1 MALNSKVKYI
11 YDTLKNGGGNV
22 GSEQEFNDWFFAKGK
37 EGYHNRKYVYE
48 TLTKGG
54 GDAGKSYEEF
64 RDWLGLHAV
73 KPQAQVKPQQPSATQ
88 QPQVRKAQAKP
99 QNATPMTAEE
109 RERMMTGVDALK
121 QRAANTV
128 ESGVKRVKNID
139 TYRKNKQKSQY
150 GNVQLGYERPSDVG
164 KTPEEIR
171 EETPNTYG
179 DNQNVVR
186 GEDQFDAETGEFKP
200 SYVTSFG
207 NAYENKAEANQE
219 QDAIDEAMR
228 TDEERMQAN
237 RQQVNGLADDIDNY
251 MQQVKDESGR
261 GALSMGAYYGQA
273 GYSMMENPEWMAAAS
288 ARTAIQNARNIIAE
302 ADHNA
307 QNGTFGKWWESSFAG
322 GAARGFGQK
331 LFDVHTWDMGLSDT
345 SESRRLLD
353 ALNKADKG
361 QPLTKGEQMLLD
373 AKAVELATQAYFG
386 SAVGH
391 GYKAGQ
397 VTAEALP
404 FMLEMYI
411 NPASAAGRSAQSM
424 LTRYA
429 LKKFGKSAIKK
440 GGEKWLKGQMLRKG
454 GRVLGDIGGAMAMS
468 GTTGAARTMADATQR
483 HIGDLKFDAAKGG
496 QVRYG
501 GHENGQDWGEAI
513 AKAYAGTTIENYSE
527 MVGAYLDLL
536 PGLGAKLATKGLD
549 KIGLSK
555 VNDFIRKVKATDIAK
570 AVDDFAKKTQWHGV
584 FGEYAE
590 EVVGNVMNALLVGD
604 SNFDVIDDEGNL
616 SFHEEGSVLNLDDNL
631 ETFLGVS
638 LMGGFMSGVKT
649 LGYRTP
655 KYQARKDMERANRQ
669 CLQAFNGNRD
679 LWGQFAPVLATG
691 SDEDIKGLLHKVL
704 TDEVEVTP
712 EQKMAMLNYVKE
724 SQKYKGV
731 LQAENKRRTD
741 DDANETLTDLE
752 TSFDNGYNLQTA
764 KEQHDAKNMRDYTR
778 QQLEE
783 LVSEDMMR
791 QFDEDPMTALYII
804 HDNEQW
810 TDEDKQKALDYV
822 NAKATYDG
830 MIQSV
835 RDRIET
841 ETQQATEEID
851 SRVASEEQGGD
862 GKIHPATMKADNRQ
876 VYIVSGNVRML
887 DDGSMVDR
895 ENSDKDLI
903 VRDAET
909 GKVEFVSIDDI
920 LRTDEVEDAEQLK
933 QEAVQNIQET
943 VATEASNAIDGVLS
957 FEPNSNFT
965 IMSDDGAE
973 HTVQVVQDQGDGTVA
988 VLIDGAT
995 DAVPMVKEQ
1004 LQEMSEAYNMSR
1016 LQQYEAEKAVE
1027 RAEEAQEQSETAEG
1041 AEEVAEGAEGT
1052 PAQETPTEEEEPM
1065 PMIGEGEDAEPDF
1078 ASVTPERAH
1087 KYVYEES
1094 GLDEQ
1099 TADEFV
1105 GNNLKAAQ
1113 KELDKAKS
1121 KTPKM
1126 GTSIS
1131 QYNKAKQEYDANVNA
1146 AQQRV
1151 DYWNQ
1156 LKSEHDNTIAQR
1168 NAERAAERK
1177 AIEEREKAKAEAE
1190 EAARQAEITARQEEE
1205 QARGANTVG
1214 EQVKQKWND
1223 APKVEGSE
1231 TEITLQNGERV
1242 KGRYMLVESG
1252 AATASH
1258 DARNGFARSEGFPVD
1273 ESGQTVNDRD
1283 YERDKDAQNVTRSM
1297 GEAYDSRAIQDV
1309 PVVSRDGVVLS
1320 GNGRTMAGEIAAQ
1333 NGTDGAYTE
1342 HLRNYGSQYGFTQ
1355 EQVDGMQHPRLVFVP
1370 EGDMPY
1376 TTETFAK
1383 FNEQAMKSQSKTE
1396 KAVKMG
1402 KVVDDA
1408 TYNNLVSMVS
1418 GFDSLSDFYNSPKGG
1433 AQAVNALQQAGVVN
1447 EKQMAELYDGEKL
1460 SEAGRALLESVLI
1473 GKAFEGNADMV
1484 RMLSEFPSLRR
1495 SVVQALTEIGRNK
1508 QLGND
1513 YNVADELAEAVKLAY
1528 NARKQGYTQ
1537 GQSVSAFARQLN
1549 LFPFDEGSETVADY
1563 TNATILMLADAL
1575 NDNRETLLRNSLA
1588 LYNDAAND
1596 AAAGQLDIFGGGVRS
1611 KETIIKDVLNFL
1623 NNGERKEQQA
1633 ALNDV
1638 AERRKANATSGAG
1651 STEENGT
1658 DGASDE
1664 AGAVN
1669 EGAAEVQQSTDQK
1682 VTLSEHY
1689 DGEVTSE
1696 TTTDR
1701 YGNTKTTFAQYRK
1714 TKSGQIKRVTKGGA
1728 EITADDIDFKAES
1741 EEFVEELT
1749 NSEKPIIV
1757 LEIRRSKDGAAA
1769 TIRHDGVE
1777 YDVRMKPEAAE
1788 RIIKQTEQANSVGAE
1803 VANVQENEQENAEEN
1818 ENTQKKADNNQK
1830 RDPRYREGWDGD
1842 YDKWKARRD
1851 YFDEIERKEK
1861 AAAEQGRKAY
1871 YIPSTDGYGQRNGTF
1886 HKVWLKP
1893 EEVVTENGESRYA
1906 GRNLWTQQEA
1916 YHSEEGFQLGN
1927 IYYTGEEF
1935 AEANGLKKH
1944 TEESNATAPETKAS
1958 YSIEP
1963 TTYTNKKGKTTP
1975 MHLVTFGRELSKE
1988 EIRAGKE
1995 LAKESRGWYD
2005 REKGGFMMRSEE
2017 SAKELAET
2025 ISKGG
2030 EAVADAQPLSLQDM
2044 ASATQSE
2051 EVAVPQQQTEQPK
2064 ATEKEDISVEEF
2076 VQREVD
2082 AMGKHFAKDKAV
2094 KKALE
2099 KGVDDSNFYDI
2110 MYDRIQEYIYG
2121 NYSDLKDA
2129 NKLAIIKD
2137 FAGVTT
2143 RSKEENTQRKNAL
2156 IQKIMDKTREYAS
2169 EKKEEKQKS
2178 QPANKENVTANEQ
2191 PQQEEKK
2198 PKSKWVDD
2206 EDAERFE
2213 QLKAKLRQ
2221 KMRGQMNMGVD
2232 PEIFALGTQM
2242 AFMIVKHGAR
2252 KFADYARAMIDE
2264 MGDDIRKQLKT
2275 FYNGAR
2281 DMMEDSDN
2289 KAENKIA
2296 AEMDDYDT
2304 VRKFDVANFDKPAT
2318 DVFATAEQVVNEQE
2332 AEKEAEIAKEK
2343 IAKERNDGRK
2353 AQENGKA
2360 LDGTPLRPLTAEDL
2374 EDERP
2379 EVYHQGKRVYIM
2391 MVVHSGEQVSATQ
2404 FSKPTIDG
2412 IYLTNGNRVKLEDL
2426 MVADRG
2432 EEKNQ
2437 QNTSEN
2443 EEKNVSL
2450 QQEQQQL
2457 DLFGNPVQETKS
2469 GKKAAVK
2476 NNVEQQKNK
2485 EDGLRRNDELRT
2497 EGLPADQ
2504 TDRKGNVGE
2513 LGEEARK
2520 EGNRTDGAGEAGS
2533 VGRPRQSVL
2542 DELRSSDKL
2551 EEEKLPSQKK
2561 NTGNN
2566 HAERGKD
2573 YAPKGVDARIE
2584 ANIAAIELMQKLIA
2598 SGKKATA
2605 RDMQILRKFSGWGGL
2620 GKAFEND
2627 SPYSFNPTA
2636 KKLKELLG
2644 ADGYQQAVDSRHSAY
2659 YTPANV
2665 IDALWD
2671 IARAMGFKGGKVLE
2685 GSAGIGNILGLM
2697 PRDMSE
2703 RSDIQAVE
2711 IDETTGNILSLL
2723 YPDAKVEIQGF
2734 EQTKVRNGSVDL
2746 AITNV
2751 PFITDWRVMDES
2763 GDKDLSA
2770 KFHNIHDFCI
2780 AKNVRKL
2787 REGGI
2792 GIFIT
2797 SNGTLD
2803 NSQAL
2808 RNWLVSE
2815 GNADVVGAFRL
2826 NNETFGGT
2834 GTTSDIIVIRKRVN
2848 GKKSPN
2854 AIDVSRVTGVRTADY
2869 VDRTTMK
2876 TKTASLEYNE
2886 YFVEHPEKMG
2896 GEMAIACE
2904 KGDNYRPTS
2913 KGLYPKKGIDQK
2925 QRLTEFVEEM
2935 QSKDWESDKSQSKET
2950 DENTEVYEELGEG
2963 VKEGSMLIDKEGRL
2977 CVASYGQAV
2986 PLPDN
2991 GKKIKGHTKQE
3002 CFNAYIAIKD
3012 AVAAVLDY
3020 QTKNEGNEGLQ
3031 PLLNNLN
3038 KAYDDFVKTY
3048 GHLNKNTA
3056 ITILKNDMEYS
3067 SIAALERYEEYN
3079 DEQGKRNVRYSK
3091 SDIFKKRVVEKE
3103 SEPKPQDVKDGVIT
3117 SIYMHGR
3124 IDVPYISEQLGM
3136 SEEEVKS
3143 EIIKS
3148 GLGFENPLSREMEV
3162 SYEYLSGNVREKL
3175 RQAEEANENGEYD
3188 ANIKALKKV
3197 IPMDIPAHLV
3207 EFTLGSSWLDAK
3219 LYEEYIKAR
3228 TDVEMT
3234 VKNIGGT
3241 WVTNDPW
3248 SYRTEKN
3255 RAMAVESRKCDK
3267 TIWGHELIAAALQ
3280 NKTITVSKTETDPVT
3295 KQKTTIT
3302 DKEATQMC
3310 ASKIDEIRQDFKD
3323 WARDKMQ
3330 NDAELAKTIGE
3341 TYNERFNNYVPKT
3354 IGNEFVPEFFSGA
3367 NHAIHLEPHQ
3377 AKAAIRATTQPVLF
3391 AHEVGAGKTFTLITS
3406 AMEMRRLGTAR
3417 KPMIVVQNATL
3428 GQFVESAKFLYPNA
3442 KVLALEE
3449 SDRNKEG
3456 RKAFYA
3462 KIKYNDWDLIVIP
3475 QSAFEMIP
3483 DSEERQIAFVKAK
3496 IAEKM
3501 YVLEQLRNADV
3512 NPNDVKR
3519 AERELEKLEEEL
3531 ATVTMDAKTKRDEK
3545 REAKTKHNAEIKAK
3559 EMLDRK
3565 VDDVENFDDMG
3576 VDAILIDEAHE
3587 YKHLGFSTAMQRGVK
3602 GIDPSYSKKSQGVYL
3617 KCQSVKERT
3626 GGRNVVFATGTPI
3639 SNTAAEIWTFM
3650 RYLMPEDV
3658 MKEYGIYYFDD
3669 FVRNFGNL
3677 SQMLEFQASG
3687 KFKENNRFAGY
3698 VNLPELVRIW
3708 SSVADTVTSREIE
3721 SKREA
3726 RGDESKI
3733 PEMEGG
3739 KAQDI
3744 YLPQTRALRSVMKFV
3759 KARLEEYDKM
3769 SGREKKENSH
3779 IPLTMY
3785 GLAKAAAVDP
3795 RLVLDEAE
3803 DEPNS
3808 KTNEAVRQTLKSL
3821 EDSKDYKGTVAIF
3834 SDIYQNKQSGFNL
3847 YEDIRNK
3854 LIAQGVPA
3862 EQIVIIKSGMSVNKK
3877 LEIFE
3882 KVNAGE
3888 IRVIMGSTF
3897 TLGTGVNIQER
3908 LHTLI
3913 HMDAPVRPMD
3923 YTQRN
3928 GRILRQGNL
3937 HKKWGK
3943 PVRVLRFGV
3952 EDSLDVTA
3960 YQRLKTKG
3968 AIADSIM
3975 QGKKFLE
3982 NSMENRTMEED
3993 EDVFG
3998 DTVAQLSG
4006 SEYALL
4012 KQQAER
4018 EVRKLEA
4025 KKKQHEF
4032 DQTYVYNRI
4041 PQLEGQIKASR
4052 ENIADNEKA
4061 LAKLQSQ
4068 MSNKSFE
4075 INGKKYGSVD
4085 AMADFIKEYNKKIN
4099 DESERIRKSYMDE
4112 QVKRELSV
4120 KVGGFDFNIRTILT
4134 KSNEYKNG
4142 TLITVVKRAMTYSC
4156 DELGLKDVPVK
4167 QGLLKNALTDIVENV
4182 LTGNDFRERIEA
4194 SKNFI
4199 ASAEEQLE
4207 QLRQRKGKPFEQEQ
4221 ELTAAQARL
4230 EEYTEKM
4237 VEELAAKE
4245 AKYAEVDAE
4254 VQEANVTNTD
4264 IEDDEGSE
4272 MFRDEEENNNE
4283 QVEEDE
4289 NTMQRE
4295 GDGRVLS
4302 MSQDKNYSRKQRWEL
4317 MQREWK
4323 RMQNKAKEYIDILKL
4338 DRIAVY
4344 GTVEDMPEGMRS
4356 SLSERKKKAKGWYDT
4371 KTGKIVIILGNHRNA
4386 EDVAKTILH
4395 EAVAHYGLR
4404 RLFGKNFD
4412 TFLDNVYQNAD
4423 VDVKMR
4429 IADMAARQRAKDS
4442 AANRARRTTE
4452 DYLRIGTE
4460 EYLAKL
4466 AEDMDFENRR
4476 ESFWSK
4482 IKSLFIQMLE
4492 SIGLKDYEAGELSDN
4507 ELRYILWRSYKN
4519 LSSPGEYR
4527 NVFDVAEDVVMQENL
4542 GVGNFTR
4549 GEMPESMLLPS
4560 EKEGRKRVAEQGMVG
4575 EYSND
4580 TEGTIDEFKKHIKDG
4595 KEKRTRGER
4604 DQPRRNAQV
4613 EHEAEQLVG
4622 RSNQGRQVKSS
4633 ERVGREISLVE
4644 DDELFRDAE
4653 ERDRV
4658 TARDMYERMV
4668 SSGRYQFQEAVQDSM
4683 LGLKALYKAVLGKNT
4698 NMEDVPGNENAYM
4711 AENLM
4716 SSATAAEQSEYFIR
4730 YMKPL
4735 IETIHKLCGSNKKAR
4750 EELTNYL
4757 MAKHGLERNRILA
4770 ERDFKDYQTKHPTG
4784 TKTLA
4789 DFRERDYAGLTALT
4803 EYINVSD
4810 AEAEAQRMVDAYEQ
4824 AHDVTELWQN
4834 IKAANEATLTKL
4846 WLSGVLSRE
4855 RYEQIRDMFEYYI
4868 PLQGFEEKTS
4878 DEVYGYLTSKN
4889 GPLMGSPIKRA
4900 KGRSSK
4906 ADDPI
4911 ATMGLMADKAI
4922 QQGNRNRMKICFLNF
4937 VLNHPSDLVSV
4948 NRLWLKY
4955 DDVTDEW
4962 VPMFADI
4969 SPEDT
4974 AEEVEQ
4980 KVEQFEQ
4987 KMQALAQ
4994 ADPDHYKHGKEA
5006 QNIPYRVV
5014 SGNLREHQVLVKRA
5028 GETYVLT
5035 INGNPR
5041 AAQALNG
5048 LTNPDVE
5055 QNGVIGKLLGGAEY
5069 INRQLSAFYT
5079 TRNPD
5084 FVASNFLRDMIYSN
5098 CMSWAKE
5105 GANYGIRFN
5114 KNFAIYN
5121 PVRMARLYRKWENGT
5136 LNMGNKTES
5145 LFYEFMKNGGETGY
5159 TNVRDLEAH
5168 KRSIAQELKRQGNT
5182 LRAQWHA
5189 LGELFDLVN
5198 RSVENTARFAAF
5210 VTSKELGRTTSRAVY
5225 DAKEIS
5231 VNFNKKGSGSKMLG
5245 AQGQTLLGNIGA
5257 YISGIGR
5264 LVYVFWNA
5272 GVQGTTNL
5280 GKAIKRRPKSTLA
5293 GLASMFVLGYIVPT
5307 AAAILAG
5314 GGGDDDDDDK
5324 NDTDY
5329 WDLPEYVRRS
5339 NICFKVSKD
5348 NWIKIP
5354 LPIEFRAM
5362 YGLGEIT
5369 AGTILGRERY
5379 SNSELAFHLGS
5390 QVSQVLPLDVLEGGG
5405 GLHPFIP
5412 SVIKPLAETAGNRSW
5427 TGMPIYRDSPFNE
5440 NDPEWTK
5447 AYSNTNKTLVS
5458 AAEWLNEI
5466 SGGDKYKKGAIDINP
5481 AQVEYMLNGY
5491 FGGVSSTINKLAN
5504 TGEMMIG
5511 ERDFDW
5517 RNVPIAN
5524 RVLTRGDERTEQRK
5538 IRNDYFKYKERCEE
5552 TKRLLKKYEA
5562 EADNGVFEYAERLNF
5577 LNNSK
5582 DYGLYEIY
5590 DEIQPDINSIRKEMK
5605 DATDEERK
5613 ELEKEERA
5621 LQKEMVLK
5629 MRALEDAK

>member
-88 QPQVRKAQAKP
+88 QPQVSKAQAKP
-99 QNATPMTAEE
+99 QTATPTAPTQGGFTMPEGFGEADFSRGVQSPFLQEQERKAHAHDKQLAKQGLLGRTEQQKREASAKAQAKTVQKAIQGDEDAVAETGLDSATQQLRDRMDYYNATGKELKDDVLDLTSIGIAPTVARDENGEIMRNEDGTVIKGQVSDPVRAATQAMDSERMRVADLDRQIEEANDELLNLKKEIDKIETPGYVYSQDALSPYADPRTTNTDLASLSVAYTQLQEKLKGLQVERAGGQKGFFNGMLTAAKDPSTWLLGLDKLSDTAEMLRVSE
-109 RERMMTGVDALK
+109 KVKSGKELTDSEKKMLDATMANNAVQGKLSEDSDWLYRAGAMTTQMIPFALQIGFTGGFGSVAEMGATGGEKLAARYAAKYGEEALINRVNANIIRGLGVTFGDVAAGFCNAVTTG
-121 QRAANTV
+121 AANTAV
-128 ESGVKRVKNID
+128 DAMERRIGDLGINEKGEYQFTGDDDWIRAIGKAIVSQTKEFATERFGEHLPSLREMNVWFAKQGMGARKIARALSGFAGTKAMQNTAAFLRKGGINGVGGEILEEEIGLPID
-139 TYRKNKQKSQY
+139 VAIGDMTWEDALS
-150 GNVQLGYERPSDVG
+150 G
-164 KTPEEIR
+164 KT
-171 EETPNTYG
+171 
-179 DNQNVVR
+179 QW
-186 GEDQFDAETGEFKP
+186 
-200 SYVTSFG
+200 
-207 NAYENKAEANQE
+207 
-219 QDAIDEAMR
+219 
-228 TDEERMQAN
+228 
-237 RQQVNGLADDIDNY
+237 DICGG
-251 MQQVKDESGR
+251 ML
-261 GALSMGAYYGQA
+261 LSMGAMHATGLAAQGVGKTYNTAQYYKYKNRA
-273 GYSMMENPEWMAAAS
+273 DKSAHKAATMMGNDAWRAMQEKIDGTE
-288 ARTAIQNARNIIAE
+288 TQNMETVWEDIRN
-302 ADHNA
+302 N
-307 QNGTFGKWWESSFAG
+307 ES
-322 GAARGFGQK
+322 
-331 LFDVHTWDMGLSDT
+331 LSDK
-345 SESRRLLD
+345 EKR
-353 ALNKADKG
+353 
-361 QPLTKGEQMLLD
+361 
-373 AKAVELATQAYFG
+373 
-386 SAVGH
+386 
-391 GYKAGQ
+391 
-397 VTAEALP
+397 
-404 FMLEMYI
+404 
-411 NPASAAGRSAQSM
+411 AA
-424 LTRYA
+424 
-429 LKKFGKSAIKK
+429 
-440 GGEKWLKGQMLRKG
+440 
-454 GRVLGDIGGAMAMS
+454 
-468 GTTGAARTMADATQR
+468 
-483 HIGDLKFDAAKGG
+483 FD
-496 QVRYG
+496 Y
-501 GHENGQDWGEAI
+501 
-513 AKAYAGTTIENYSE
+513 
-527 MVGAYLDLL
+527 
-536 PGLGAKLATKGLD
+536 
-549 KIGLSK
+549 
-555 VNDFIRKVKATDIAK
+555 
-570 AVDDFAKKTQWHGV
+570 
-584 FGEYAE
+584 
-590 EVVGNVMNALLVGD
+590 MNALTLMRGYNMGMFFSASEAAKNPALMAEVKPTTKKEQD
-604 SNFDVIDDEGNL
+604 EIDVMQSHDRGY
-616 SFHEEGSVLNLDDNL
+616 NL
-631 ETFLGVS
+631 ET
-638 LMGGFMSGVKT
+638 
-649 LGYRTP
+649 P
-655 KYQARKDMERANRQ
+655 Q
-669 CLQAFNGNRD
+669 
-679 LWGQFAPVLATG
+679 
-691 SDEDIKGLLHKVL
+691 
-704 TDEVEVTP
+704 
-712 EQKMAMLNYVKE
+712 EQN
-724 SQKYKGV
+724 
-731 LQAENKRRTD
+731 
-741 DDANETLTDLE
+741 
-752 TSFDNGYNLQTA
+752 
-764 KEQHDAKNMRDYTR
+764 DAKNMRDYAR
-778 QQLEE
+778 QQLEGHVSGE
-783 LVSEDMMR
+783 LISR
-791 QFDEDPMTALYII
+791 IDEDPLGTLEII
-804 HDNEQW
+804 DNSDLS
-810 TDEDKQKALDYV
+810 DEAKQKARDYV

-995 DAVPMVKEQ
+995 DAVPMAKEQ

-1027 RAEEAQEQSETAEG
+1027 RAEETQEQSETAEG

-1052 PAQETPTEEEEPM
+1052 PAEETPTEEEEPM

-1131 QYNKAKQEYDANVNA
+1131 QYNKAKQEYDANVQA

-1214 EQVKQKWND
+1214 EQVKQKWNN

-1258 DARNGFARSEGFPVD
+1258 DAQNGFVRSEGFPVD

-1283 YERDKDAQNVTRSM
+1283 YERDKDAQSVTRSM

-1669 EGAAEVQQSTDQK
+1669 EAVAQAEAETDTAPTDAQKEAGNYKKGHVKIDGFDITIENPKGSERSGTDASGKKWSITMQNTYGYIRGTEGVDGDHIDVFLSDNPTEGNVFVVDQVNKDGSFDEHKVMYGFPDAESARKAYLSNYEEGWQGLGAITPVSKEEFKKWINS
-1682 VTLSEHY
+1682 SH
-1689 DGEVTSE
+1689 
-1696 TTTDR
+1696 
-1701 YGNTKTTFAQYRK
+1701 RK
-1714 TKSGQIKRVTKGGA
+1714 TKPFAEYSSVKPLEENKKVT
-1728 EITADDIDFKAES
+1728 
-1741 EEFVEELT
+1741 ELT
-1749 NSEKPIIV
+1749 S
-1757 LEIRRSKDGAAA
+1757 
-1769 TIRHDGVE
+1769 
-1777 YDVRMKPEAAE
+1777 
-1788 RIIKQTEQANSVGAE
+1788 
-1803 VANVQENEQENAEEN
+1803 
-1818 ENTQKKADNNQK
+1818 
-1830 RDPRYREGWDGD
+1830 
-1842 YDKWKARRD
+1842 
-1851 YFDEIERKEK
+1851 
-1861 AAAEQGRKAY
+1861 
-1871 YIPSTDGYGQRNGTF
+1871 
-1886 HKVWLKP
+1886 
-1893 EEVVTENGESRYA
+1893 
-1906 GRNLWTQQEA
+1906 
-1916 YHSEEGFQLGN
+1916 
-1927 IYYTGEEF
+1927 
-1935 AEANGLKKH
+1935 
-1944 TEESNATAPETKAS
+1944 ESNAAEPETKAS

-2051 EVAVPQQQTEQPK
+2051 DVAVPQQQTEQPK
-2064 ATEKEDISVEEF
+2064 QSEQLGAAEAEE
-2076 VQREVD
+2076 E
-2082 AMGKHFAKDKAV
+2082 
-2094 KKALE
+2094 
-2099 KGVDDSNFYDI
+2099 
-2110 MYDRIQEYIYG
+2110 
-2121 NYSDLKDA
+2121 
-2129 NKLAIIKD
+2129 
-2137 FAGVTT
+2137 VTT
-2143 RSKEENTQRKNAL
+2143 
-2156 IQKIMDKTREYAS
+2156 
-2169 EKKEEKQKS
+2169 
-2178 QPANKENVTANEQ
+2178 NEQ

-2198 PKSKWVDD
+2198 AKSKWVDD

-2289 KAENKIA
+2289 AAENKIA

-2332 AEKEAEIAKEK
+2332 AEKEAETAKEK

-2404 FSKPTIDG
+2404 FSKPTIDS

-2950 DENTEVYEELGEG
+2950 NENTEVYEELGEG

-3002 CFNAYIAIKD
+3002 CFNAYTAIKD

-3020 QTKNEGNEGLQ
+3020 QTKNEDNKGLQ
-3031 PLLNNLN
+3031 PLLDNLN

-3067 SIAALERYEEYN
+3067 SIAALERFEEYN

-3136 SEEEVKS
+3136 SEEDVKS
-3143 EIIKS
+3143 GIIKS

-3219 LYEEYIKAR
+3219 LYEDYIKAR

-4052 ENIADNEKA
+4052 ENIADKEKA

-4272 MFRDEEENNNE
+4272 MFRDEEDNAALEEIQSRMDRVPVTIRDDAEKTKEFVKNSIE
-4283 QVEEDE
+4283 RQVNMDTSLLVRAQAKAEKAKSQKAKDNALADVEMYKERINRCKHALEILKTDE
-4289 NTMQRE
+4289 GATMQRE

-4323 RMQNKAKEYIDILKL
+4323 RMQNKAKELIDILKL

-4344 GTVEDMPEGMRS
+4344 GTVEDMPEGMRN

-4404 RLFGKNFD
+4404 KLFGKNFD

-4442 AANRARRTTE
+4442 AANRARRTNE

-4560 EKEGRKRVAEQGMVG
+4560 EKEERKRV
-4575 EYSND
+4575 
-4580 TEGTIDEFKKHIKDG
+4580 
-4595 KEKRTRGER
+4595 
-4604 DQPRRNAQV
+4604 
-4613 EHEAEQLVG
+4613 AEQLVG

-4633 ERVGREISLVE
+4633 ERVGREISSVE

-4698 NMEDVPGNENAYM
+4698 NMEDVPGNENAYV

-4716 SSATAAEQSEYFIR
+4716 SSATAAEQSEYFVR

-4770 ERDFKDYQTKHPTG
+4770 ERDFKEYHTKHPTG

-4937 VLNHPSDLVSV
+4937 VQNHPSDLVSV

-4994 ADPDHYKHGKEA
+4994 ADPDHYKHGREA

-5121 PVRMARLYRKWENGT
+5121 PVRMARLYKKWENGT
-5136 LNMGNKTES
+5136 LNMGDKTES

-5264 LVYVFWNA
+5264 LAYVFWNA

-5412 SVIKPLAETAGNRSW
+5412 STIKPLAETAGNRSW

-5504 TGEMMIG
+5504 TAEMMIG

-5613 ELEKEERA
+5613 GLEKEERA